1 MRVMEKCATPFTDT
15 VEGQKIQMGMG
26 GVDGKWNGNGRSF
39 KKEGFDAIM
48 GPLIGNEG
56 APHGTLSSAGPFKT
70 VFSFFALEK
79 QQLRCQNPA
88 TTVQPTKLCWV
99 SFVL

>member
-1 MRVMEKCATPFTDT
+1 MEKRATPFTDT

-56 APHGTLSSAGPFKT
+56 APHGTLSSAGP
-70 VFSFFALEK
+70 S
-79 QQLRCQNPA
+79 LRRYSPFLLWRNNN
-88 TTVQPTKLCWV
+88 
-99 SFVL
+99 